1 MNYIIYYFNF
11 TDMLSDAIIQKRER
25 SATNMSIEVEHLT
38 KSYKIKNRS
47 MKDSSVKHLFGKKYS
62 YATAVNDI
70 SFTIQ
75 AGDIVG
81 FIGANGAG
89 KSTTIKMLTGILTP
103 DNGTISV
110 NGLNFKKNRK
120 EIMLKI
126 GVVFGQRSVLCW
138 DIPVIESFKLFKDMY
153 RIPEK
158 IYSENIEI
166 FSDILNLSEFIYKPP
181 RLLSLG
187 QRMKADLAAA
197 LLHNPEVLFLDEPTI
212 GIDVL
217 AKAKIRDFIIKMN
230 QVKNTTIILTT
241 HDISDIESLC
251 RKMLIIDK
259 GSLLYDGTLD
269 ELKSKYHFTP
279 TEESHQK
286 PPMSNSLETIIKSIY
301 EGGCL

>member
-1 MNYIIYYFNF
+1 
-11 TDMLSDAIIQKRER
+11 
-25 SATNMSIEVEHLT
+25 MSITVEHLT

-47 MKDSSVKHLFGKKYS
+47 VINNTVKHLVIPQYS
-62 YATAVNDI
+62 FTPAVNDI

-75 AGDIVG
+75 TGDIVG

-103 DNGTISV
+103 DKGIISI
-110 NGLNFKKNRK
+110 NGLTFKKNRK
-120 EIMLKI
+120 EIMQKI

-153 RIPEK
+153 RIPEN
-158 IYSENIEI
+158 IYRENIEI
-166 FSDILNLSEFIYKPP
+166 FSDILNLPEFIYKPP

-197 LLHNPEVLFLDEPTI
+197 LLYNPEVLFLDEPTI

-217 AKAKIRDFIIKMN
+217 AKAKIRDFIIKIN
-230 QVKNTTIILTT
+230 QVRKTTIILTT

-251 RKMLIIDK
+251 QKMLIIDK
-259 GSLLYDGTLD
+259 GTLLYNGTLE
-269 ELKSKYHFTP
+269 ELKRKNTS
-279 TEESHQK
+279 SHNDDFIPQK
-286 PPMSNSLETIIKSIY
+286 RMDDSLEQIIRTIY
-301 EGGCL
+301 EGGGL

>member
-1 MNYIIYYFNF
+1 MGI
-11 TDMLSDAIIQKRER
+11 T
-25 SATNMSIEVEHLT
+25 VEHLT

-47 MKDSSVKHLFGKKYS
+47 AINNTVKHLVIPQYS
-62 YATAVNDI
+62 FTPAVNDI

-75 AGDIVG
+75 TGDIVG

-103 DNGTISV
+103 DKGIISI
-110 NGLNFKKNRK
+110 NGLTFKKNRK
-120 EIMLKI
+120 EIMKKI

-153 RIPEK
+153 RIPEN
-158 IYSENIEI
+158 IYRENIEI
-166 FSDILNLSEFIYKPP
+166 FSDILNLPEFIYKPP

-197 LLHNPEVLFLDEPTI
+197 LLYNPEVLFLDEPTI

-217 AKAKIRDFIIKMN
+217 AKAKIRDFIIKIN
-230 QVKNTTIILTT
+230 QVRKTTIILTT

-251 RKMLIIDK
+251 QKMLIIDK
-259 GSLLYDGTLD
+259 GTLLYNGTLE
-269 ELKSKYHFTP
+269 ELKRKNAS
-279 TEESHQK
+279 SHNDDFIPK
-286 PPMSNSLETIIKSIY
+286 KRMNDSLEQIIRTIY
-301 EGGCL
+301 EGGGL

>member
-1 MNYIIYYFNF
+1 MEF
-11 TDMLSDAIIQKRER
+11 TLALEFTFSSQL
-25 SATNMSIEVEHLT
+25 TVEHLT

-47 MKDSSVKHLFGKKYS
+47 AINNTVKHLVIPQYS
-62 YATAVNDI
+62 FTPAVNDI

-75 AGDIVG
+75 TGDIVG

-103 DNGTISV
+103 DKGIISI
-110 NGLNFKKNRK
+110 NGLTFKKNRK
-120 EIMLKI
+120 EIMQKI

-153 RIPEK
+153 RIPEN
-158 IYSENIEI
+158 IYRENIEI
-166 FSDILNLSEFIYKPP
+166 FSDILNLPEFIYKPP

-197 LLHNPEVLFLDEPTI
+197 LLYNPEVLFLDEPTI

-217 AKAKIRDFIIKMN
+217 AKAKIRDFIIKIN
-230 QVKNTTIILTT
+230 QVRKTTIILTT

-251 RKMLIIDK
+251 QKMLIIDK
-259 GSLLYDGTLD
+259 GTLLYNGTLE
-269 ELKSKYHFTP
+269 ELKRKNAS
-279 TEESHQK
+279 SHNDDFIPK
-286 PPMSNSLETIIKSIY
+286 KRMNDSLEQIIRTIY
-301 EGGCL
+301 EGGGL

>member
-1 MNYIIYYFNF
+1 
-11 TDMLSDAIIQKRER
+11 
-25 SATNMSIEVEHLT
+25 MSITVEHLT

-47 MKDSSVKHLFGKKYS
+47 VINNTVKHLVIPQYS
-62 YATAVNDI
+62 FTPAVNDI

-75 AGDIVG
+75 TGDIVG

-103 DNGTISV
+103 DKGIISI
-110 NGLNFKKNRK
+110 NGLTFKKNRK
-120 EIMLKI
+120 EIMQKI

-153 RIPEK
+153 RIPEN
-158 IYSENIEI
+158 IYRENIEI
-166 FSDILNLSEFIYKPP
+166 FSDILNLPEFIYKPP

-197 LLHNPEVLFLDEPTI
+197 LLYNPEVLFLDEPTI

-217 AKAKIRDFIIKMN
+217 AKAKIRDFIIKIH
-230 QVKNTTIILTT
+230 QVRKTTIILTT

-251 RKMLIIDK
+251 QKMLIIDK
-259 GSLLYDGTLD
+259 GTLLYNGTLE
-269 ELKSKYHFTP
+269 ELKRKNAS
-279 TEESHQK
+279 SHNDDFIPIK
-286 PPMSNSLETIIKSIY
+286 RMNDSLEQIIRTIY
-301 EGGCL
+301 EGGGL

>member
-1 MNYIIYYFNF
+1 
-11 TDMLSDAIIQKRER
+11 
-25 SATNMSIEVEHLT
+25 MSITVEHLT

-47 MKDSSVKHLFGKKYS
+47 AINNTVKHLVIPQYS
-62 YATAVNDI
+62 FTPAVNDI

-75 AGDIVG
+75 TGDIVG

-103 DNGTISV
+103 DKGIISI
-110 NGLNFKKNRK
+110 NGLTFKKNRK
-120 EIMLKI
+120 EIMQKI

-153 RIPEK
+153 RIPEN
-158 IYSENIEI
+158 IYRENIEI
-166 FSDILNLSEFIYKPP
+166 FSDILNLPEFIYKPP

-197 LLHNPEVLFLDEPTI
+197 LLYNPEVLFLDEPTI

-217 AKAKIRDFIIKMN
+217 AKAKIRDFIIKIN
-230 QVKNTTIILTT
+230 QVRKTTFILTT

-251 RKMLIIDK
+251 QKMLIIDK
-259 GSLLYDGTLD
+259 GTLLYNGTLE
-269 ELKSKYHFTP
+269 ELKRKNAS
-279 TEESHQK
+279 SHNDDFIPK
-286 PPMSNSLETIIKSIY
+286 KRMNDSLEQIIRTIY
-301 EGGCL
+301 EGGGL

>member
-1 MNYIIYYFNF
+1 
-11 TDMLSDAIIQKRER
+11 
-25 SATNMSIEVEHLT
+25 MSITVEHLT

-47 MKDSSVKHLFGKKYS
+47 VINNTVKHLVIPQYS
-62 YATAVNDI
+62 FTPAVNDI

-75 AGDIVG
+75 TGDIVG

-103 DNGTISV
+103 DKGIISI
-110 NGLNFKKNRK
+110 NGLTFKKNRK
-120 EIMLKI
+120 EIMQKI

-153 RIPEK
+153 RIPEN
-158 IYSENIEI
+158 IYRENIEI
-166 FSDILNLSEFIYKPP
+166 FSDILNLPEFIYKPP

-197 LLHNPEVLFLDEPTI
+197 LLYNPEVLFLDEPTI

-217 AKAKIRDFIIKMN
+217 AKAKIRDFIIKIN
-230 QVKNTTIILTT
+230 HVRKTTIILTT

-251 RKMLIIDK
+251 QKMLIIDK
-259 GSLLYDGTLD
+259 GTLLYNGTLE
-269 ELKSKYHFTP
+269 ELKRKNAS
-279 TEESHQK
+279 SHNDDFIPK
-286 PPMSNSLETIIKSIY
+286 KRMNDSLEQIIRTIY
-301 EGGCL
+301 EGGGL

>member
-1 MNYIIYYFNF
+1 
-11 TDMLSDAIIQKRER
+11 
-25 SATNMSIEVEHLT
+25 MSITVEHLT

-47 MKDSSVKHLFGKKYS
+47 AINNTVKHLVIPQYS
-62 YATAVNDI
+62 FTPAVNDI

-75 AGDIVG
+75 TGDIVG

-103 DNGTISV
+103 DKGIISI
-110 NGLNFKKNRK
+110 NGLTFKKNRK
-120 EIMLKI
+120 EIMQKI

-153 RIPEK
+153 RIPEN
-158 IYSENIEI
+158 IYRENIEI
-166 FSDILNLSEFIYKPP
+166 FSDILNLPEFIYKPP

-197 LLHNPEVLFLDEPTI
+197 LLYNPEVLFLDEPTI

-217 AKAKIRDFIIKMN
+217 AKAKIRDFIIKIN
-230 QVKNTTIILTT
+230 QVRKTTIILTT

-251 RKMLIIDK
+251 QKMLIIDK
-259 GSLLYDGTLD
+259 GTLLYNGTLE
-269 ELKSKYHFTP
+269 ELKRKNAS
-279 TEESHQK
+279 SHNDDFIPQK
-286 PPMSNSLETIIKSIY
+286 RMNDSLEQIIRTIY
-301 EGGCL
+301 EGGGL

>member
-1 MNYIIYYFNF
+1 
-11 TDMLSDAIIQKRER
+11 
-25 SATNMSIEVEHLT
+25 MSITVEHLT

-47 MKDSSVKHLFGKKYS
+47 AINNTVKHLVIPQYS
-62 YATAVNDI
+62 FTPAVNDI

-75 AGDIVG
+75 TGDIVG

-103 DNGTISV
+103 DKGIISI
-110 NGLNFKKNRK
+110 NGLTFKKNRK
-120 EIMLKI
+120 EIMQKI

-153 RIPEK
+153 RISEN
-158 IYSENIEI
+158 IYRENIEI
-166 FSDILNLSEFIYKPP
+166 FSDILNLPEFIYKPP

-197 LLHNPEVLFLDEPTI
+197 LLYNPEVLFLDEPTI

-217 AKAKIRDFIIKMN
+217 AKAKIRDFIIKIN
-230 QVKNTTIILTT
+230 QVRKTTIILTT

-251 RKMLIIDK
+251 QKMLIIDK
-259 GSLLYDGTLD
+259 GTLLYNGTLE
-269 ELKSKYHFTP
+269 ELKRKNAS
-279 TEESHQK
+279 SHNDDFIPK
-286 PPMSNSLETIIKSIY
+286 KRMDDSLEQIIRTIY
-301 EGGCL
+301 EGGGL

>member
-1 MNYIIYYFNF
+1 
-11 TDMLSDAIIQKRER
+11 
-25 SATNMSIEVEHLT
+25 MSITVEHLT

-47 MKDSSVKHLFGKKYS
+47 VINNTVKHLVIPQYS
-62 YATAVNDI
+62 FTPAVNDI

-75 AGDIVG
+75 TGDIVG

-103 DNGTISV
+103 DKGIISI
-110 NGLNFKKNRK
+110 NGLTFKKNRK
-120 EIMLKI
+120 EIMQKI

-153 RIPEK
+153 RIPEN
-158 IYSENIEI
+158 IYREHIEI
-166 FSDILNLSEFIYKPP
+166 FSDILNLPEFIYKPP

-197 LLHNPEVLFLDEPTI
+197 LLYNPEVLFLDEPTI

-217 AKAKIRDFIIKMN
+217 AKAKIRDFIIKIN
-230 QVKNTTIILTT
+230 QVRKTTIILTT

-251 RKMLIIDK
+251 QKMLIIDK
-259 GSLLYDGTLD
+259 GTLLYNDTLE
-269 ELKSKYHFTP
+269 ELKRKNAS
-279 TEESHQK
+279 SHNDDFIPK
-286 PPMSNSLETIIKSIY
+286 KRMNDSLEQIIRTIY
-301 EGGCL
+301 EGGGL

>member
-1 MNYIIYYFNF
+1 
-11 TDMLSDAIIQKRER
+11 
-25 SATNMSIEVEHLT
+25 MSITVEHLT

-47 MKDSSVKHLFGKKYS
+47 AINNTVKHLVIPQYS
-62 YATAVNDI
+62 FTPAVNDI

-75 AGDIVG
+75 TGDIVG

-103 DNGTISV
+103 DKGIISI
-110 NGLNFKKNRK
+110 NGLTFKKNRK
-120 EIMLKI
+120 EIMQKI

-153 RIPEK
+153 RIPEN
-158 IYSENIEI
+158 IYRENIEI
-166 FSDILNLSEFIYKPP
+166 FSDILNLPEFIYKPP

-197 LLHNPEVLFLDEPTI
+197 LLYNPEVLFLDEPTI

-217 AKAKIRDFIIKMN
+217 AKAKIRDFIIKIN
-230 QVKNTTIILTT
+230 QVRKTTIILTT

-251 RKMLIIDK
+251 QKMLIIDK
-259 GSLLYDGTLD
+259 GTLLYNGTLE
-269 ELKSKYHFTP
+269 ELKRKNTS
-279 TEESHQK
+279 SHNDDFIPQK
-286 PPMSNSLETIIKSIY
+286 RMDDSLEQIIRTIY
-301 EGGCL
+301 EGGGL